1 VRVRI
6 QGIKGELQEIQRGG
20 ILFHDF
26 VILYNKKEGQQKVEM
41 EN

>member
-6 QGIKGELQEIQRGG
+6 QGRTRRNSERRD
-20 ILFHDF
+20 LFHDF
-26 VILYNKKEGQQKVEM
+26 VILYGEKEGQQKVEM